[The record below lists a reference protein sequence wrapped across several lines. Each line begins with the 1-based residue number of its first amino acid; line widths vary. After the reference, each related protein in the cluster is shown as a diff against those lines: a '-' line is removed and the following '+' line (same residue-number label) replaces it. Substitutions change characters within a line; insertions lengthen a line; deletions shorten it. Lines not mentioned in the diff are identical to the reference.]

1 MFSKKKRIFLF
12 LLFIANISLLFPTE
26 KRISREKLPQI
37 PLLSSRN
44 DIFQEYSAIVDENY
58 KALAAGQEPLMLFF
72 KCMVPENMN
81 LLSLASRCNI
91 PYETIATLNHIGGN
105 QVNLTDKEILLPT
118 VPGLFISVESEDSLQ
133 IILKTRCFEILQND
147 NVCYNFGTEKMIFLE
162 NERFNPTE
170 RAYFLDTSLGLPL
183 QANQFIISS
192 GFGPRINPFSGEW
205 KDHKGIDFAAQTGT
219 PVFAVAEGTVS
230 FAKYDTTFGN
240 YIILKHRNADA
251 TSVYAHLD
259 KMTVRYGDKVKKGD
273 IIGYVGQTGLAT
285 GPHLH
290 FEIRFGGIAEDPEKL
305 LPVKNR

>member
-1 MFSKKKRIFLF
+1 MFSKKSRIFLF
-12 LLFIANISLLFPTE
+12 LLYIFSVSHLFSAE
-26 KRISREKLPQI
+26 KKISREKLPLI

-58 KALAAGQEPLMLFF
+58 KALASGQDTLMVFF
-72 KCMVPENMN
+72 KCQVPENMN
-81 LLSLASRCNI
+81 LLALASRCNI

-105 QVNLTDKEILLPT
+105 QVNLTGKEILLPT
-118 VPGLFISVESEDSLQ
+118 VPGLFISTTSDDSLQ
-133 IILKTRCFEILQND
+133 VILKTRCIEILQND
-147 NVCYNFGTEKMIFLE
+147 NVCYNFGTETMVFLK

-170 RAYFLDTSLGLPL
+170 RAYFLDTSLGLPI

-219 PVFAVAEGTVS
+219 PVFAVTEGIVS

-259 KMTVRYGDKVKKGD
+259 SMSVKYGDKIKKGD

-305 LPVKNR
+305 LPVKKR